1 MSLSSRGLARLY
13 DNLRRHVDGGACP
26 GLVSVISRRG
36 ETHVDVIGDVQR
48 DTIFRISSMTKPI
61 TAALAMVLVE
71 QGRLRLDDPVD
82 ELLPELADRRV
93 LTSIDAPLDDTVKAD
108 RPITLRDLL
117 TFRLGWGGIFAPPGT
132 YPVQAAAAELK
143 LGLGDHPPRPAEP
156 PAPDEWLR
164 RFATLPLLSQPGQR
178 WMYHAGSEVLSV
190 LLARATGKTL
200 GEAMREHLFE
210 PLGMIDTGFHVPAHN
225 LHRLPVS
232 YGEDGQVFDAVDG
245 QWSRPPAFEAGGGG
259 LVATADDYLAFAT
272 MLLRNGKNGHD
283 RILSRPSVE
292 LMTIDHLTAE
302 QHANDG
308 FWPGFFG
315 EHRGWGFGVQ
325 VVTKRDQLWATPGRY
340 GWDGGL
346 GTSWH
351 NDPAEEL
358 TAVLMTQ
365 QTAFPL
371 TSALYLDF
379 WNGVYAALDD

>member
-1 MSLSSRGLARLY
+1 MSLSSRGLARLRET
-13 DNLRRHVDGGACP
+13 LTRHVENGACP
-26 GLVSVISRRG
+26 GLVSVIHRRG
-36 ETHVDVIGDVQR
+36 ETQVDVIGDVRR

-61 TAALAMVLVE
+61 TAALAMVLVD

-93 LTSIDAPLDDTVKAD
+93 LTSIDAPLDDTVPAD

-117 TFRLGWGGIFAPPGT
+117 TFRMGWGGIFAPPGT

-143 LGLGDHPPRPAEP
+143 LGLGDGPPQPAGP
-156 PAPDEWLR
+156 PEPDEWMR
-164 RFATLPLLSQPGQR
+164 RFGTLPLLCQPGQR
-178 WMYHAGSEVLSV
+178 WMYHVGSEVLGV
-190 LLARATGKTL
+190 LLARATGKSL

-210 PLGMIDTGFHVPAHN
+210 PLGMIDTGFHVAAGQ
-225 LHRLPVS
+225 LDRLAVS
-232 YGEDGQVFDAVDG
+232 YVDGQVFDAVEG

-272 MLLRNGKNGHD
+272 MLLANGKHGRD
-283 RILSRPSVE
+283 RVLSRPAVQ
-292 LMTIDHLTAE
+292 LMTTDQLTPE

-315 EHRGWGFGVQ
+315 AHRGWGFGVQ
-325 VVTKRDQLWATPGRY
+325 VVTGRDQLWATPGRY

-346 GTSWH
+346 GTTWH

-358 TAVLMTQ
+358 TAILMTQ
-365 QTAFPL
+365 RAAFPL
-371 TSALYLDF
+371 NSPLYLDF
-379 WNGVYAALDD
+379 WNGVYAALED